1 MSIELAT
8 TVAFLGAS
16 LIIYLIAE
24 SFRDLDLL
32 GKVLGDEDNNEWYNT
47 LFRIVFYVFSLGFV
61 GLAIGAN
68 QSYLKVNNIT
78 NAQLNDTITAG
89 VTLLVRMQTMFYIII
104 ASITFL
110 IILFKIFDKL
120 KQSQEELDKTYD
132 NWGKK

>member
-1 MSIELAT
+1 
-8 TVAFLGAS
+8 
-16 LIIYLIAE
+16 
-24 SFRDLDLL
+24 
-32 GKVLGDEDNNEWYNT
+32 
-47 LFRIVFYVFSLGFV
+47 LGFV